1 MNEMG
6 TFRIDIAVESHTRR
20 GELRTIHEALVDTGS
35 EFSWIPAAA
44 LDGLGVARE
53 RVQRFIVADGRVL
66 ERSMGMAIVHAA
78 NEKTPDWVVFA
89 EPSDIVLLGAHSLEG
104 MNLRVD
110 PKAKRLVSAGPIIT
124 AAA

>member
-1 MNEMG
+1 
-6 TFRIDIAVESHTRR
+6 
-20 GELRTIHEALVDTGS
+20 
-35 EFSWIPAAA
+35 
-44 LDGLGVARE
+44 
-53 RVQRFIVADGRVL
+53 
-66 ERSMGMAIVHAA
+66 
-78 NEKTPDWVVFA
+78 VFA

>member
-1 MNEMG
+1 
-6 TFRIDIAVESHTRR
+6 
-20 GELRTIHEALVDTGS
+20 
-35 EFSWIPAAA
+35 
-44 LDGLGVARE
+44 
-53 RVQRFIVADGRVL
+53 
-66 ERSMGMAIVHAA
+66 MAIVHAA